1 MVDLKNTKAARVN
14 SVQSCPKNN
23 GWHYKID
30 RIRLLEKR
38 YYFPLKIAI
47 GL

>member
-23 GWHYKID
+23 GRNYKID
-30 RIRLLEKR
+30 RIRLFKKR
-38 YYFPLKIAI
+38 RYFPLKIAI